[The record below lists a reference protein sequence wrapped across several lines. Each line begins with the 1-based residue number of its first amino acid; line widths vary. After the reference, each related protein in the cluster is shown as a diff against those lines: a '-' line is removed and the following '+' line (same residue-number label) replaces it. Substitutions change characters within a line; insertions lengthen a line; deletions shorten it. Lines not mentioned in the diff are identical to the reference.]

1 MLLYPD
7 YRDQKEELPYC
18 RDRISEFQQLA
29 DRGDKFI
36 VLSIKNACDLR
47 CLQCGKAKKNNE
59 QNSDHHRQRPSQIV
73 LVQKSVVG
81 NQRRKND
88 AKIFL
93 EKKHIHR
100 GGYRI
105 FSRGGGGEFSKKCSK
120 ILSSRLFFK

>member
-7 YRDQKEELPYC
+7 Y

-36 VLSIKNACDLR
+36 VLSIKNVCDLR

-59 QNSDHHRQRPSQIV
+59 HNRDHHRQRPSQIV
-73 LVQKSVVG
+73 LVQKSVR
-81 NQRRKND
+81 NRRRKND
-88 AKIFL
+88 AKVFL

-105 FSRGGGGEFSKKCSK
+105 FSRGGGGGFSKNFRKFCRPDFF
-120 ILSSRLFFK
+120 LSRPN